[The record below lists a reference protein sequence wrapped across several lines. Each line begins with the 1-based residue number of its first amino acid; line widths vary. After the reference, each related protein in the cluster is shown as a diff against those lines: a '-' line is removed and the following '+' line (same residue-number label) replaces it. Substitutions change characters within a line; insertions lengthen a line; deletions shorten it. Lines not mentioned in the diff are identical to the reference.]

1 MLCRPVNLTM
11 IKFLQ
16 RKALAMS
23 RILRMWLSV
32 ISITTFVVVL
42 SPIRAGADQEDIGL
56 VGEGLVAGSGIS
68 SFPTGTAA
76 SPACADFAYELKPWH
91 LSTNFLWYYNPAN
104 APASVAST
112 ALSTITASSQVVAAG
127 QNRCVS
133 VPNLPTKQQY
143 GGTTGRVAQ
152 VSPYTVCNGNDGRSV
167 VSWGTL
173 PSSVLAYTCVYY
185 RVSTGVVLSADV
197 LIDNKAH
204 PWFTTMPANCTGA
217 YDLGSVMTHER
228 GHTAGL
234 EHVAQAGHAA
244 QTMSPSTMPCD
255 ISKRFLAAGDLAG
268 LRKIYH
274 VS

>member
-1 MLCRPVNLTM
+1 
-11 IKFLQ
+11 
-16 RKALAMS
+16 MS
-23 RILRMWLSV
+23 RIFRRWLSV
-32 ISITTFVVVL
+32 ISIATIVMAIG
-42 SPIRAGADQEDIGL
+42 PIRASGDQNDIG
-56 VGEGLVAGSGIS
+56 VMGEGIVAGAGVASA
-68 SFPTGTAA
+68 PAA
-76 SPACADFAYELKPWH
+76 AAVDPACADFAYALKPWH
-91 LSTNFLWYYNPAN
+91 LGTNFLWYYNPAN

-112 ALSTITASSQVVAAG
+112 ALTTITASSQVVAAG
-127 QNRCVS
+127 QNRCAS
-133 VPNLPTKQQY
+133 APNLPTKQQY

-173 PSSVLAYTCVYY
+173 PSSYLAYTCVYY
-185 RVSTGVVLSADV
+185 KVSTGVVLSADV

-204 PWFTTMPANCTGA
+204 QWFTTKQASCAGA

-234 EHVAQAGHAA
+234 EHVAQSGHAA
-244 QTMSPSTMPCD
+244 QTMSPTTMPCD